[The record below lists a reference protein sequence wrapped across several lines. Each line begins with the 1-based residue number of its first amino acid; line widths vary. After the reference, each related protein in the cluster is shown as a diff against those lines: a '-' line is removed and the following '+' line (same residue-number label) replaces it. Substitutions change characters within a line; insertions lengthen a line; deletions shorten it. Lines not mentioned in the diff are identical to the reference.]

1 MRNEELPGLT
11 AAAQF
16 LILHSSFKNFSL
28 TKLLA
33 RVQTA
38 NSLLC
43 VGLDP
48 VGDDAAV
55 AQRLRE
61 VVAETAAYAAAFK
74 PNLAFFLSREN
85 GVALLKATVA
95 HIPQDIPVVLDGKF
109 GDIANTAEQYA
120 NFAYEII
127 GADGVTVNPYMG
139 DDAIRPFARP
149 GKLVFSLAKT
159 SNTPKLGMQDA
170 ALGDGDRLS
179 DRAAKIG
186 RLLDE
191 EITDSTIGLVV
202 GATEPAAL
210 ARVRA
215 ACPAQWFLVPGIG
228 AQGGDLAATLQAG
241 LRADGS
247 GVLINASRSIWQAAD
262 AGAAARE
269 LRAQINEH
277 RLVTV

>member
-1 MRNEELPGLT
+1 M
-11 AAAQF
+11 Q
-16 LILHSSFKNFSL
+16 
-28 TKLLA
+28 KLLT

-48 VGDDAAV
+48 TGDDAST

-61 VVAETAAYAAAFK
+61 VIAETATYAAAFK

-85 GVALLKATVA
+85 GVALLQQTVRS
-95 HIPQDIPVVLDGKF
+95 IPADIPVILDGKF
-109 GDIANTAEQYA
+109 GDIANTAEHYA
-120 NFAYEII
+120 RFAYDVI
-127 GADGVTVNPYMG
+127 GADAVTVNPYMG

-159 SNTPKLGMQDA
+159 SNKPQHGLQDEALTRGGVLSDA
-170 ALGDGDRLS
+170 AARI
-179 DRAAKIG
+179 A

-191 EITDSTIGLVV
+191 ELIESTIGLVV

-210 ARVRA
+210 ANVRA
-215 ACPAQWFLVPGIG
+215 ACPSQWFLVPGIG

-241 LRADGS
+241 LRSDGS
-247 GVLINASRSIWQAAD
+247 GVLINASRSIWQAND

-269 LRAQINEH
+269 LMEQINQF
-277 RLVTV
+277 RAVTSPAHA

>member
-1 MRNEELPGLT
+1 M
-11 AAAQF
+11 Q
-16 LILHSSFKNFSL
+16 
-28 TKLLA
+28 KLLS
-33 RVQTA
+33 RIETA

-48 VGDDAAV
+48 VGDDQAV

-61 VVAETAAYAAAFK
+61 VVAETSAYAAAFK

-85 GVALLKATVA
+85 GIAMLKTTVA
-95 HIPQDIPVVLDGKF
+95 SIPADIPVILDGKF

-120 NFAYEII
+120 HFAYEII
-127 GADGVTVNPYMG
+127 GADAVTVNPYMG
-139 DDAIRPFARP
+139 DDAIRPFAKP

-159 SNTPKLGMQDA
+159 SNKPLQGLQDLMLANGGMVSDNA
-170 ALGDGDRLS
+170 AQI
-179 DRAAKIG
+179 A

-202 GATEPAAL
+202 GATEPTAL

-215 ACPAQWFLVPGIG
+215 ACPQQWFLIPGIG

-247 GVLINASRSIWQAAD
+247 GVLINASRSIWQAAN
-262 AGAAARE
+262 AGAAAKE
-269 LRAQINEH
+269 LMEEINQY
-277 RLVTV
+277 RVVPA

>member
-1 MRNEELPGLT
+1 M
-11 AAAQF
+11 Q
-16 LILHSSFKNFSL
+16 
-28 TKLLA
+28 KLLT

-48 VGDDAAV
+48 TGDAAAV

-61 VVAETAAYAAAFK
+61 VIAETAAYAAAFK

-85 GVALLKATVA
+85 GVALLQQTVQS
-95 HIPQDIPVVLDGKF
+95 IPADIPVILDGKF

-120 NFAYEII
+120 RFAYDVV

-139 DDAIRPFARP
+139 DDTIRPFARP

-159 SNTPKLGMQDA
+159 SNKPQHGLQDA
-170 ALGDGDRLS
+170 AMTRGGSISDWAARL
-179 DRAAKIG
+179 AK
-186 RLLDE
+186 LMDE
-191 EITDSTIGLVV
+191 EMTESTVGLVV
-202 GATEPAAL
+202 GASEPETVAKL
-210 ARVRA
+210 RA
-215 ACPAQWFLVPGIG
+215 ACPQQWFLVPGIG
-228 AQGGDLAATLQAG
+228 AQGGDLSATLRAG

-247 GVLINASRSIWQAAD
+247 GLLINSSRGLWQAED

-269 LRAQINEH
+269 LMEQINQF
-277 RLVTV
+277 RTVTSPAQA

>member
-1 MRNEELPGLT
+1 M
-11 AAAQF
+11 Q
-16 LILHSSFKNFSL
+16 
-28 TKLLA
+28 KLLA

-85 GVALLKATVA
+85 GVALLRDTVTS
-95 HIPQDIPVVLDGKF
+95 IPQDIPVVLDGKF
-109 GDIANTAEQYA
+109 GDIANTAERYA
-120 NFAYEII
+120 DFAYEII
-127 GADGVTVNPYMG
+127 GADSVTVNPYMG

-170 ALGDGDRLS
+170 DLSDGDKLS
-179 DRAAKIG
+179 DWAAEIG

-191 EITDSTIGLVV
+191 EITDSTIGLVM

-215 ACPAQWFLVPGIG
+215 MCPAQWFLVPGIG

-247 GVLINASRSIWQAAD
+247 GVLVNASRSIWQAAD
-262 AGAAARE
+262 AGAAARKLME
-269 LRAQINEH
+269 EINNH
-277 RLVTV
+277 RFVTV

>member
-1 MRNEELPGLT
+1 M
-11 AAAQF
+11 Q
-16 LILHSSFKNFSL
+16 
-28 TKLLA
+28 KLLT

-48 VGDDAAV
+48 TGDDAAV
-55 AQRLRE
+55 TQRLHE
-61 VVAETAAYAAAFK
+61 VITESSAYAAAFK

-85 GVALLKATVA
+85 GVALLQQTVQR
-95 HIPQDIPVVLDGKF
+95 IPADIPVILDGKF

-120 NFAYEII
+120 RFAYDII

-139 DDAIRPFARP
+139 DDAVRPFAWP

-159 SNTPKLGMQDA
+159 SNKPQHGLQDL
-170 ALGDGDRLS
+170 ALTHGGNLS
-179 DRAAKIG
+179 DSAA
-186 RLLDE
+186 RLAQLLDE
-191 EITDSTIGLVV
+191 EVTESTIGLVV
-202 GATEPAAL
+202 GATEPTAL

-215 ACPAQWFLVPGIG
+215 ACPNQWFLIPGIG
-228 AQGGDLAATLQAG
+228 AQGGDLAATLRAG

-247 GVLINASRSIWQAAD
+247 GVLINASRSIWQAPD

-269 LRAQINEH
+269 LMEQINQF
-277 RLVTV
+277 RLVGSPSPA

>member
-1 MRNEELPGLT
+1 M
-11 AAAQF
+11 QK
-16 LILHSSFKNFSL
+16 LI
-28 TKLLA
+28 TRIQA
-33 RVQTA
+33 A

-48 VGDDAAV
+48 VGDDDTAAR
-55 AQRLRE
+55 RLRE

-85 GVALLKATVA
+85 GVALLRQTVQS
-95 HIPQDIPVVLDGKF
+95 IPTDIPVILDGKF
-109 GDIANTAEQYA
+109 GDLANTAAHYA
-120 NFAYEII
+120 HFAYEVV

-159 SNTPKLGMQDA
+159 SNQPQYGLQDA
-170 ALGDGDRLS
+170 ALTRGGHVSDCAASIARKLDGEL
-179 DRAAKIG
+179 
-186 RLLDE
+186 
-191 EITDSTIGLVV
+191 TDSIIGLVV
-202 GATEPAAL
+202 GATDPAAL

-228 AQGGDLAATLQAG
+228 AQGGDLSATLRAG

-269 LRAQINEH
+269 LMERINARRA
-277 RLVTV
+277 VVA

>member
-1 MRNEELPGLT
+1 M
-11 AAAQF
+11 QK
-16 LILHSSFKNFSL
+16 LIS
-28 TKLLA
+28 

-48 VGDDAAV
+48 VGDDATV
-55 AQRLRE
+55 ARRLRE
-61 VVAETAAYAAAFK
+61 VVVETAAFAAAFK

-85 GVALLKATVA
+85 GVALLKETVA
-95 HIPQDIPVVLDGKF
+95 SVPAGIPVILDGKF
-109 GDIANTAEQYA
+109 GDIANTADHYA
-120 NFAYEII
+120 HFSYEVI

-159 SNTPKLGMQDA
+159 SNKP
-170 ALGDGDRLS
+170 ALGLQDLTLAEGGLLS
-179 DRAAKIG
+179 DRAAEIA

-191 EITDSTIGLVV
+191 EIIDSTIGLVV

-215 ACPAQWFLVPGIG
+215 ACPEQWFLVPGIG
-228 AQGGDLAATLQAG
+228 AQGGDLAATLRAG

-269 LRAQINEH
+269 LMEQINEG
-277 RLVTV
+277 RLGSS